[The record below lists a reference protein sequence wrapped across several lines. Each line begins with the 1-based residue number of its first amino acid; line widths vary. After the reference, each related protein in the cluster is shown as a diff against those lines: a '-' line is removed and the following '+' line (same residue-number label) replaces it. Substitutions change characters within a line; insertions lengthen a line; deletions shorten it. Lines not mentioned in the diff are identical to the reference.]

1 MGTVSTQTE
10 QKIKSFLAWHKPGTV
25 CLAAWLEKSGIS
37 RDLQKRYRRS
47 GWLES
52 VGAGAFKRAGD
63 DVGWQGGLYALQAQ
77 AGLPLHAGAMTAL
90 GMQGLAH
97 YFRLGE
103 QTVFLFSPPRTPLP
117 AWFRRHDW
125 QVQIRHAPTSILP
138 GGLGLTD
145 HEERTFSIKISA
157 PERAML
163 ECLYL
168 APAEADLAECFQV
181 MEGLVNLRPR
191 VVQQLLA
198 VCTSVK
204 SKRLFLYL
212 AEKAGHH
219 WLRRVDP
226 SRLDLGTGSRSLV
239 KGGAY
244 VSKYQLV
251 VPEALATL

>member
-1 MGTVSTQTE
+1 MSTQNE
-10 QKIKSFLAWHKPGTV
+10 QKLKSFLARHKPRTV
-25 CLAAWLEKSGIS
+25 CLAPWLEKSGVS

-90 GMQGLAH
+90 GIQGLAH

-117 AWFRRHDW
+117 AWFRRNEW
-125 QVQIRHAPTSILP
+125 QVRIRHVPTSVLP
-138 GGLGLTD
+138 ADVGLTD

-168 APAEADLAECFQV
+168 APAEVDLVECFQV
-181 MEGLVNLRPR
+181 MEGLINLRPKL
-191 VVQQLLA
+191 VQQLLA

-204 SKRLFLYL
+204 AKRLFLYL
-212 AEKAGHH
+212 AEKAGHR
-219 WLRRVDP
+219 WFRRVDP

-251 VPEALATL
+251 VPEALAAL